1 MTRTGRR
8 RFPILIAAIAV
19 LLALFG
25 APARPSTAGP
35 NFALPP
41 PQGFVA
47 KHLLPGQIRLSW
59 WRNIDVASHVDIV
72 SYQYRYR
79 VHGERTWPVE
89 WTIVNHTMLPGTDEI
104 RNYNEVVLENL
115 DVGTEYDFYVQSRD
129 ITGGTSR
136 AAVWLETAIG
146 RQTFSIE
153 ADPGPVEEGEDLYFT
168 VSRAQQHGLFDA
180 EHGPVNVILRIS
192 ETGDM
197 LPQEGRIHGYWYEEL
212 HFGYYHYTR
221 KLKLETVN
229 DRGGSESDSE
239 VKVEVMS
246 YPLYPDN
253 PDNAHL
259 YLVDQ
264 TRGSATRTV
273 TAAVAPTCTP
283 DPRDIWCGVV
293 TVGEDPGAYGY
304 NEGMDTGYLSDTDF
318 DVGTNSYTVIVL
330 SVTKQGFP
338 EGSGSLTLSIDPR
351 PGAAEQAELLGME
364 LHVNSDRF
372 NLGDAPEQRPG
383 YYYWIG
389 SVADLD
395 WSGEDYIIARLREAS
410 SPGQVAEQLTAEF
423 QGLPEAHDGETPFTF
438 RIVYSEA
445 VAVTPEAMRT
455 RVLTVA
461 GGAVS
466 GAARVDGESGVW
478 AITVT
483 PDTREALSIS
493 LPPAADCDADGA
505 VCTSDGRAL
514 SIGAAHIVGGP
525 GLDTG
530 PAPLTATF
538 PESAYASAQHK
549 GPSDRPQVVIAFSAP
564 VAAFGA
570 DTPSV
575 SATGAS
581 VDSVQRLDKEGLENA
596 YVFFLTPKDHKAIV
610 FRLHANRACTDGGI
624 CTADRQQ
631 LSNSPSAT
639 VAGPADEP
647 ERNTAATGTP
657 TISGTPQV
665 GDELTA
671 STAGIADADGLDNT
685 TFTYQWLADDTAIQG
700 ATGSTYT
707 LATAAEGKAIKVQ
720 VSFSDDAGNEET
732 LTSAATGAV
741 ATKPNSPATGAPTIS
756 GTVQMGETLTAD
768 TSGIA
773 DEDGLDN
780 AAFSYQWLAD
790 DADISGATDSTYTLS
805 ASGEGKAIKVR
816 VSFTDDE
823 GNEET
828 LTSGATEAVAAAEP
842 TEPPAAPTNL
852 TAVVNDD
859 GTVTLS
865 WDAPDDD
872 SVAGYQILR
881 RRPTM
886 GEAKLLVYVADTGG
900 TAITFTDTEVTASIR
915 HVYRVKAINAAGLGK
930 WSNYVRVEP

>member
-1 MTRTGRR
+1 MMTRTGRR
-8 RFPILIAAIAV
+8 RFPILLAAIAA

-25 APARPSTAGP
+25 APASPSTAAP

-89 WTIVNHTMLPGTDEI
+89 WTIVNQTMLPGTDEI

-168 VSRAQQHGLFDA
+168 VSRDQQHGLFDA

-212 HFGYYHYTR
+212 HFGYYHNTR

-229 DRGGSESDSE
+229 DPGGSESDSH
-239 VKVEVMS
+239 VTVEVMS

-253 PDNAHL
+253 EHR
-259 YLVDQ
+259 YLVHQ
-264 TRGSATRTV
+264 TLGSATITV
-273 TAAVAPTCTP
+273 TASA
-283 DPRDIWCGVV
+283 G
-293 TVGEDPGAYGY
+293 
-304 NEGMDTGYLSDTDF
+304 S
-318 DVGTNSYTVIVL
+318 S
-330 SVTKQGFP
+330 QG
-338 EGSGSLTLSIDPR
+338 
-351 PGAAEQAELLGME
+351 GAAE
-364 LHVNSDRF
+364 
-372 NLGDAPEQRPG
+372 P
-383 YYYWIG
+383 
-389 SVADLD
+389 
-395 WSGEDYIIARLREAS
+395 
-410 SPGQVAEQLTAEF
+410 LTAAFE
-423 QGLPEAHDGETPFTF
+423 GLPASHDGETPFTF

-461 GGAVS
+461 GGAVTAS
-466 GAARVDGESGVW
+466 ARVDGESGVW
-478 AITVT
+478 ATTVT

-493 LPPAADCDADGA
+493 MPPASDCDADGA

-514 SIGAAHIVGGP
+514 SIGAAHIVSGP
-525 GLDTG
+525 GPDTG

-538 PESAYASAQHK
+538 PASAYASAQHK
-549 GPSDRPQVVIAFSAP
+549 GPSDRPQVVVAFSAP

-581 VDSVQRLDKEGLENA
+581 VDGVQRLDKEGLENA
-596 YVFFLTPKDHKAIV
+596 YVFFLTPEDHKAIV

-639 VAGPADEP
+639 VSGSDDAPEP
-647 ERNTAATGTP
+647 NTAATGTP
-657 TISGTPQV
+657 TISGTV
-665 GDELTA
+665 R
-671 STAGIADADGLDNT
+671 
-685 TFTYQWLADDTAIQG
+685 
-700 ATGSTYT
+700 
-707 LATAAEGKAIKVQ
+707 
-720 VSFSDDAGNEET
+720 
-732 LTSAATGAV
+732 
-741 ATKPNSPATGAPTIS
+741 
-756 GTVQMGETLTAD
+756 MGETLTAD

-805 ASGEGKAIKVR
+805 DSGEGKAIKVR

-886 GEAKLLVYVADTGG
+886 GEAKLLVYVADAGG
-900 TAITFTDTEVTASIR
+900 PATTFTDTEVTASIR